1 MDTVDDVLGR
11 RAEPAET
18 SPGDTGGQ
26 QASRL
31 DRELLELLNELRV
44 VLPGVQARFAF
55 LLIVPF
61 NERFASVT
69 GRERVVY
76 TVALLA
82 SALSCV
88 LFITAPAF
96 HRMRFR
102 CHDKAQLLRI
112 GNRCAIA
119 GIATLAVAMISAV
132 FLVTEILFGDGVAAV
147 LTIGIAV
154 PMVVLWWVVPAV
166 VGSDRYDQGADTRPR
181 S

>member
-1 MDTVDDVLGR
+1 M
-11 RAEPAET
+11 
-18 SPGDTGGQ
+18 
-26 QASRL
+26 
-31 DRELLELLNELRV
+31 
-44 VLPGVQARFAF
+44 LPGVQAPFAF

-76 TVALLA
+76 SVALLA

-102 CHDKAQLLRI
+102 RHDKAQLLRI

-119 GIATLAVAMISAV
+119 EIATLAVAMIAAV

-147 LTIGIAV
+147 LTVGIAV

-166 VGSDRYDQGADTRPR
+166 VVSDRHEQGSVTGLRP
-181 S
+181 